1 MKKWLLCTA
10 NVGVFA
16 VTCWS
21 SVAFADTGSER
32 LDGQVAQLQQQIGA
46 RQQLAD
52 GLRKDELALGYSV
65 PEISI
70 NQNTSMVAK
79 ADDDAFTLAMTHLHK
94 TITMFAMAD

>member
-1 MKKWLLCTA
+1 MKKWICYTSRA
-10 NVGVFA
+10 VVFA

-21 SVAFADTGSER
+21 SVSFADTGSER
-32 LDGQVAQLQQQIGA
+32 LEGQVAQLQQQIGA

-52 GLRKDELALGYSV
+52 DLRKDELALGYSV

-70 NQNTSMVAK
+70 NQNASMVAK
-79 ADDDAFTLAMTHLHK
+79 ADNDAFTLAMNHLRK